1 MTTEQRK
8 FIDVFKRQLIIG
20 AVGYILLIAVSMV
33 GFYYKTN
40 SDIAQI
46 KKEQVRQNKVLERKA
61 SKEDLKNI
69 DSNLKNDIG
78 DIKANVKML
87 LELRLNEKK

>member
-1 MTTEQRK
+1 MTTEQKK

-46 KKEQVRQNKVLERKA
+46 KKEQAKHSKLLDRKA
-61 SKEDLKNI
+61 SKDDLKKI
-69 DSNLKNDIG
+69 DDNLKDDIS
-78 DIKANVKML
+78 DIKQNVKML

>member
-20 AVGYILLIAVSMV
+20 AVGYIILIAVSMV